1 MNMTRN
7 LRKKAFILSI
17 ITVSYNSIE
26 GITSIV
32 AGILANSISLMGFG
46 MDSFVESISGAVMVW
61 RFKKL
66 DKITKEEEEKVERIA
81 QRIVAISF
89 FILSAY
95 ILYESITKLYYKEI
109 SKPSIFGLV
118 IIMMAVIVMPIL
130 FYLKY
135 KTGVSLGSKSLIADS
150 KETLACFFLSIAVL
164 ISITLNFFFGF
175 WQADPILGIVIA
187 IYLIIEGIYTL
198 KE

>member
-1 MNMTRN
+1 MTN
-7 LRKKAFILSI
+7 DLRKKAFILSI
-17 ITVSYNSIE
+17 ITVSYSIIE
-26 GITSIV
+26 GVVSIV
-32 AGILANSISLMGFG
+32 AGILSNGIALKGFG

-81 QRIVAISF
+81 QRFVAISF

-109 SKPSIFGLV
+109 SKPSILGFA
-118 IIMMAVIVMPIL
+118 IIIIAVIVMPIL
-130 FYLKY
+130 FYFKY
-135 KTGVSLGSKSLIADS
+135 KTGISLGSKSLIADS
-150 KETLACFFLSIAVL
+150 KETLACFFLSLAVL
-164 ISITLNFFFGF
+164 LSITLNFFFGF